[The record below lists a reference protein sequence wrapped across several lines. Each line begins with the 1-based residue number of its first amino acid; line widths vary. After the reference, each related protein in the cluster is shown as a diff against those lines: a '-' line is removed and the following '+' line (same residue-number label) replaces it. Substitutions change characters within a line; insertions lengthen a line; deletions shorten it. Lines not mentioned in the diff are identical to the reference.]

1 METIYILFLYVHII
15 SGFAALL
22 AGLLNLLRK
31 KGDAWHLK
39 AGRLFVYAML
49 IAGFSSLFLSVYIKS
64 FFLFITGVFSIYLV
78 GTGQRY
84 LYLKRLNKGQKPKTV
99 DWLLTLSML
108 VAGLF
113 FAGLGIGML
122 MGKSLMGLTHLT
134 FGFIGL
140 TAVYA
145 DFQSYKGKD
154 EEPAYWLLAHL
165 QRMTGAF
172 IAALTAFLVVNAHQ
186 SPVALPAV
194 VYWLL
199 PTAILVPLIFYWSAK
214 YRSRSE

>member
-1 METIYILFLYVHII
+1 MMETIYQLFLNIHII
-15 SGFAALL
+15 SGSAALI

-31 KGDAWHLK
+31 KGDAWHIK
-39 AGRLFVYAML
+39 AGKFFVYAML
-49 IAGFSSLFLSVYIKS
+49 FTGFSSLLLSVYISS

-84 LYLKRLNKGQKPKTV
+84 LYLRQLNKGQKPKAV
-99 DWLLTLSML
+99 DWMLTLSML

-122 MGKSLMGLTHLT
+122 LGKNMMGLTHLT

-145 DFQSYKGKD
+145 DFRSYKGK
-154 EEPAYWLLAHL
+154 EEAPAFWLLAHL
-165 QRMTGAF
+165 QRMTGAY

-186 SPVALPAV
+186 IPIALPAV

-214 YRSRSE
+214 YRAK